1 MITIS
6 SLTCPACGYISEEE
20 MPTDACIYF
29 HQCEGCGMTL
39 KPHPSD
45 CCVFCSF
52 GSVPCPPVQA
62 ADSCCSP
69 ACAP

>member
-29 HQCEGCGMTL
+29 HQ
-39 KPHPSD
+39 
-45 CCVFCSF
+45 
-52 GSVPCPPVQA
+52 
-62 ADSCCSP
+62 
-69 ACAP
+69 